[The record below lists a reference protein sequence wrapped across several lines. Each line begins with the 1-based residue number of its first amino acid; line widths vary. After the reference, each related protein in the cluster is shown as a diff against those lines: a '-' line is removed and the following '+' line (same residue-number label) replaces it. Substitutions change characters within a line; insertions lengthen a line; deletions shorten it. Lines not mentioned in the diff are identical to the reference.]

1 MFASL
6 LSYGMGRGWVG
17 GGGWVEGG
25 RGGGGGEGGEKNL
38 RWEQKLISHFSPNSA
53 ANGRLVNLSLSY
65 THQVL

>member
-1 MFASL
+1 MMFASL
-6 LSYGMGRGWVG
+6 LSYGEGKGWG
-17 GGGWVEGG
+17 GGGKGVG
-25 RGGGGGEGGEKNL
+25 RGGEKNL